1 MILFEIQLYFLFLTE
16 KVRYFFI
23 NVSHRNDK
31 PDYMFADERKRH
43 GLALA
48 WLYQEYVYANGYL
61 SILDQNKK
69 KDFTL
74 CRLREYLQEKANQ
87 RDG

>member
-1 MILFEIQLYFLFLTE
+1 
-16 KVRYFFI
+16 
-23 NVSHRNDK
+23 
-31 PDYMFADERKRH
+31 MFADERKRH
-43 GLALA
+43 GLAFA
-48 WLYQEYVYANGYL
+48 RLYQEYVYANEYL